1 MTLKRHSAFAIRYK
15 MLEMQKER
23 KMQNAIILFFFP
35 ISLYNYA
42 FCRARKRNLVSRTNK
57 RLGSQVSRQKPGFD
71 ACRQALLLSSSLPF
85 AFE

>member
-1 MTLKRHSAFAIRYK
+1 

-23 KMQNAIILFFFP
+23 KMQNPRILFFFP

-42 FCRARKRNLVSRTNK
+42 FCRPRKRNWVSRTNK
-57 RLGSQVSRQKPGFD
+57 RLGSEASRQKAGFD
-71 ACRQALLLSSSLPF
+71 ACPSALLVSSSWPF